1 MIIFVIRYFYSTL
14 FIKYVMGLNIINNV
28 HQPSPR
34 RIRGDILKEHWFID
48 PTGLIQLI
56 KYLYFYGTND
66 LYVW

>member
-1 MIIFVIRYFYSTL
+1 
-14 FIKYVMGLNIINNV
+14 MGLNIINNE
-28 HQPSPR
+28 HRPSPR

-66 LYVW
+66 LYIW